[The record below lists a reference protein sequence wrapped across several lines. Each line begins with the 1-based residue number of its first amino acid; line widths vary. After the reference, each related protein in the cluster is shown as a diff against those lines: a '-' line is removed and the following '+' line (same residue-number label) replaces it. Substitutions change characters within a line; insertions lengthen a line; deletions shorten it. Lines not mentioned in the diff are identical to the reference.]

1 MHFDVLTTMDQ
12 CRKGA
17 FEKAFQTIH
26 LPTDKTSRSPVLPWG
41 RGSLLERCKGRELP
55 KIIRRA
61 LLYATGWLI
70 SPHQLACGA
79 YIVWWQQTTLSALE
93 SPVSLQSASS
103 TTAYSNHHAHHFPF
117 LQSACLCSQHSSSCY
132 TSTVRLAAAPLRLN
146 FIFRQDGST
155 NVHGEG
161 FFCGGAELWRVARLD
176 VFASFSRG

>member
-1 MHFDVLTTMDQ
+1 MPERSIRKSIPVDSLTNRQDNWQ
-12 CRKGA
+12 PCAAVGA
-17 FEKAFQTIH
+17 
-26 LPTDKTSRSPVLPWG
+26 
-41 RGSLLERCKGRELP
+41 GSLLERCKGRELP

-79 YIVWWQQTTLSALE
+79 YIVWWQQTTISALE

-103 TTAYSNHHAHHFPF
+103 TTAYSNNHAHHFPF

-161 FFCGGAELWRVARLD
+161 FFCGGAELWRGARLD